1 MKYFLLLFF
10 SFSCSIGLNAQ
21 YNKEKLRKESRA
33 LQQEIARLNKSLNQ
47 SKSESKKS
55 LLYIKQLDDKI
66 KAQNELLK
74 TTAKETQALKDEIYL
89 SHLQTNKLKRE
100 MSELKKEYRH
110 VLVNAYK
117 NKSLQN
123 KILFVLSSKSFTEA
137 FRRIKYLEKY
147 SGYQGEK
154 ADEIKQKQKAIELTI
169 RKIEKAKNEKEVLL
183 AQRNVLKEN
192 LESQKQEQNKVL
204 QEFRANE
211 TQIATQIE
219 AKKQENKKLE
229 GQIEAIIQE
238 EIRIAREKAEA
249 ERKRRE
255 EAARKERERLAKLEA
270 ERKAKEAKEA
280 AANKTEI
287 KEETKVAIAEPAKK
301 EETEKSYSSTTESES
316 LSNSFSANQGRLP
329 WPVANGEIVG
339 RFGRQPHPILKNIFE
354 NNAGV
359 KIATSRGA
367 QARAVFEGTVQ
378 EVILVQGGNKAV
390 MISHGTYFTVYNNLS
405 QVNVSKGQKVSTKQN
420 LGTIYTD
427 NDNNT
432 ILDFQIWKGTAK
444 QNPASWVIGM

>member
-1 MKYFLLLFF
+1 MRYFLLLFF
-10 SFSCSIGLNAQ
+10 SFLFCSSLNAQ

-55 LLYIKQLDDKI
+55 ILYIKQLEDKI

-89 SHLQTNKLKRE
+89 SQLQINKLKRE
-100 MSELKKEYRH
+100 LSELKKEYKD

-117 NKSLQN
+117 NKSLHN
-123 KILFVLSSKSFTEA
+123 KILFILSSKNFTEA

-147 SGYQGEK
+147 SGYQNEK
-154 ADEIKQKQKAIELTI
+154 ADEIKQKQKDIELTI
-169 RKIEKAKNEKEVLL
+169 SKREKAKNEKEALL
-183 AQRNVLKEN
+183 AQRNELKKN
-192 LESQKQEQNKVL
+192 LETQKQEQNKVL

-211 TQIATQIE
+211 SQIATQIE

-249 ERKRRE
+249 ERKRKEE
-255 EAARKERERLAKLEA
+255 EARRERERLAKLEA
-270 ERKAKEAKEA
+270 ERKAKEARDA
-280 AANKTEI
+280 AANKTEAK
-287 KEETKVAIAEPAKK
+287 KEVPKTEKEPAKK
-301 EETEKSYSSTTESES
+301 EESEKTYSSTAETES
-316 LSNSFSANQGRLP
+316 LSNSFTANQGRLP
-329 WPVANGEIVG
+329 WPVASGEVVG
-339 RFGRQPHPILKNIFE
+339 GFGRQPHPILKNIYE

-359 KIATSRGA
+359 KIAAAKGT
-367 QARAVFEGTVQ
+367 QARAVFEGVVQ

-405 QVNVSKGQKVSTKQN
+405 QVSVSKGQKISTKQS

-432 ILDFQIWKGTAK
+432 ILDFQIWKGTVK
-444 QNPASWVIGM
+444 QNPAAWVIGM